1 MSSQVD
7 RLDDLPVVVY
17 TPASQVRTPGRL
29 LRAMWRDLRASR
41 ELAWRFFIRDI
52 SAKYRQSLLGFFWA
66 LGPPIITAWIFTVL
80 RSNGV
85 VDFGETHIPYPVFV
99 VVGTVLWQL
108 FTESLTTPLR
118 TITAERTLLAKLN
131 FPREAL
137 VISSV
142 YMVLV
147 HMLVKLVVL
156 AGVFV
161 VFKIQ
166 PTWGLLL
173 APLAMFMLVLLGIGL
188 GLLLTPLGML
198 YSDIAASLPIG
209 IQLFFFL
216 TPVVYPPPE
225 SFPLS
230 LVAVANPVSHLLVGT
245 RELLVLGTMSNGI
258 GFLCVSGTALA
269 ILFVAWVLYRVAL
282 PIVIERLS
290 A

>member
-1 MSSQVD
+1 MSSRVD
-7 RLDDLPVVVY
+7 QLDDLPVVVY
-17 TPASQVRTPGRL
+17 SPASQMRHPGRL
-29 LRAMWRDLRASR
+29 LAAMWRDLRASR
-41 ELAWRFFIRDI
+41 ELAWRFFVRDI
-52 SAKYRQSLLGFFWA
+52 SAKYRQSMLGFFWA
-66 LGPPIITAWIFTVL
+66 FAPPIIMGWVFITL

-85 VDFGETHIPYPVFV
+85 VDFGETNIPYPVFV
-99 VVGTVLWQL
+99 LVGTVLWQL

-137 VISSV
+137 VLSSI

-147 HMLVKLVVL
+147 QMLIKLVVI

-161 VFKIQ
+161 VFEVQ
-166 PTWGLLL
+166 ATWGLLL
-173 APLAMFMLVLLGIGL
+173 APLAMFMLVLLGICL

-198 YSDIAASLPIG
+198 YSDIAISLPVA
-209 IQLFFFL
+209 IQFFFFL
-216 TPVVYPPPE
+216 TPVVYPPPT

-230 LVAVANPVSHLLVGT
+230 LIAEVNPVSHLLVGA
-245 RELLVLGTMSNGI
+245 RELLVLGTISNMM
-258 GFLCVSGTALA
+258 GFLCVSGITLG
-269 ILFVAWVLYRVAL
+269 ILFFAWVLFHIAL

>member
-1 MSSQVD
+1 MSLQAD
-7 RLDDLPVVVY
+7 RLDDLPFVVY

-29 LRAMWRDLRASR
+29 IRAMWRDLLASR
-41 ELAWRFFIRDI
+41 ELAWRFFVRDL

-66 LGPPIITAWIFTVL
+66 LGPPIVTAWIFTIL

-85 VDFGETHIPYPVFV
+85 IDFGETQIPYPVFV

-118 TITAERTLLAKLN
+118 AITLERPLLAKLN

-137 VISSV
+137 VVSSI

-147 HMLVKLVVL
+147 HLLIKLVVL
-156 AGVFV
+156 AGIFV
-161 VFKIQ
+161 VFGIQ

-173 APLAMFMLVLLGIGL
+173 AILAMFMLVLLGVGI

-198 YSDIAASLPIG
+198 YTDISASLPIA

-230 LVAVANPVSHLLVGT
+230 IVITANPISHLLVGA
-245 RELLVLGTMSNGI
+245 RELLVLGTMSDWV
-258 GFLCVSGTALA
+258 GFLCVSGIALV
-269 ILFVAWVLYRVAL
+269 ILFAAWVLYRVAL